1 MLTPEQLSL
10 LGAMHQ
16 DITQLKAE
24 VTALKTYKDESLPVI
39 KSLIADKE
47 KLEAEIKTLKL
58 ASSATG
64 ATAPI
69 YGNTAASTVEM
80 KPSPTPPFSFLQ
92 SGTAAPVANDPFAR
106 PPGTAAPFAMP
117 AAAAPV
123 ANSPFAMPAA
133 AAPVANSPFAK
144 FGMPANAPAA
154 SSNLVAQTPSMW
166 GVRGQGFGVPK

>member
-123 ANSPFAMPAA
+123 ANSPFAR
-133 AAPVANSPFAK
+133 

-166 GVRGQGFGVPK
+166 GVRAQGFGVPK

>member
-69 YGNTAASTVEM
+69 YGNTAAST
-80 KPSPTPPFSFLQ
+80 
-92 SGTAAPVANDPFAR
+92 AAPVANS
-106 PPGTAAPFAMP
+106 PFAMP